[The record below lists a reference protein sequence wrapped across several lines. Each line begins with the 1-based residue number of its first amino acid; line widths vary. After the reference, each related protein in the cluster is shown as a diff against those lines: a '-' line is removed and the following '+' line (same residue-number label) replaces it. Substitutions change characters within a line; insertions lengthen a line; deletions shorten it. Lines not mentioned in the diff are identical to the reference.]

1 MAKYLGKSKESD
13 EKLRQAVIDNRAK
26 FKDEFRKITAAEVKA
41 LTPKQK
47 RIYDK
52 IKENQNI
59 AAVPKDRPRNRLF
72 NTNVRLREFDSET
85 YVKVKRPSG
94 FPKRKKKFDKAMANT
109 RAEANQYRTNLDF
122 PGASKGYGYP
132 TQINPD
138 GSAGKPVAG
147 GMRIPKSKPKMA
159 PKETRGRKAVG
170 NKD

>member
-1 MAKYLGKSKESD
+1 MALDENDKNRGKFNK
-13 EKLRQAVIDNRAK
+13 
-26 FKDEFRKITAAEVKA
+26 EFRKITAAEVKA

-47 RIYDK
+47 KIYDK

-59 AAVPKDRPRNRLF
+59 AAVPKGRSRNTLL
-72 NTNVRLREFDSET
+72 NKNVRLREFDSET
-85 YVKVKRPSG
+85 YAKVKQPLLNIKNKKETTMA
-94 FPKRKKKFDKAMANT
+94 KR
-109 RAEANQYRTNLDF
+109 RAEANQYKTNLDF

-132 TQINPD
+132 TRIKAD

-147 GMRIPKSKPKMA
+147 GMRIPKSKPGIA

>member
-1 MAKYLGKSKESD
+1 MALDENDKNRGKFNK
-13 EKLRQAVIDNRAK
+13 
-26 FKDEFRKITAAEVKA
+26 EFRKITAAEVKA

-47 RIYDK
+47 KIYDK

-59 AAVPKDRPRNRLF
+59 AAVPKGKSRNTLL
-72 NTNVRLREFDSET
+72 NKNIRLREFDSET
-85 YVKVKRPSG
+85 YAKVKQPLLNIKNKKETTMA
-94 FPKRKKKFDKAMANT
+94 KR
-109 RAEANQYRTNLDF
+109 RAEANQYKTNLDF

-132 TQINPD
+132 ARIKAD

-147 GMRIPKSKPKMA
+147 GMRIPKSKPGIA